1 MAARHP
7 QVRSAPARVHGAVPR
22 ETRPEPGQGDSP
34 KPVLYVA
41 LLCNAAIAA
50 AKFVAALVTGS
61 AAMLAEGVHSSVD
74 IGNQVLLLYGIRRS
88 RRPPDAQFPFGY
100 GKEVYFWTFVVAIQ
114 LFTVGGGVALARGVL
129 QLLHPRPL
137 EHLLA
142 NYVVLAVSLLF
153 EGGSWLFAVKEFGR
167 TKGRRTYLQAVRAGK
182 DPSRFMVLFEDSAAL
197 LGLFFAA
204 AGLAAGQ
211 LTGRAEFD
219 GVASILVGLVLAV
232 TAAWLAYETKG
243 LLIGESASAEVVAD
257 IKRVANGIRGIRAV
271 CEVLSMHVG
280 PQFILVAIALELD
293 TDDPRQRER
302 AIDELD
308 ATLKRRHPRIRRVF
322 VRVRHPEEAD

>member
-1 MAARHP
+1 
-7 QVRSAPARVHGAVPR
+7 
-22 ETRPEPGQGDSP
+22 
-34 KPVLYVA
+34 
-41 LLCNAAIAA
+41 
-50 AKFVAALVTGS
+50 
-61 AAMLAEGVHSSVD
+61 
-74 IGNQVLLLYGIRRS
+74 
-88 RRPPDAQFPFGY
+88 
-100 GKEVYFWTFVVAIQ
+100 
-114 LFTVGGGVALARGVL
+114 
-129 QLLHPRPL
+129 
-137 EHLLA
+137 
-142 NYVVLAVSLLF
+142 
-153 EGGSWLFAVKEFGR
+153 
-167 TKGRRTYLQAVRAGK
+167 AVRAGK

-257 IKRVANGIRGIRAV
+257 IKRVANGIRGIREV